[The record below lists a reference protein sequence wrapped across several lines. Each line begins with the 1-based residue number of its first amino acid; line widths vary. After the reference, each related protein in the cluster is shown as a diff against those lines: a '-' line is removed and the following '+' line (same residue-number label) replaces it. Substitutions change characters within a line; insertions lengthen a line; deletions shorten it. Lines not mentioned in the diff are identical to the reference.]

1 MVNLSSNIVDN
12 NIFNKVDYE
21 NKANKGNIQ

>member
-1 MVNLSSNIVDN
+1 MVNLSN
-12 NIFNKVDYE
+12 NIINNNVFNKVEYE